1 MVSRSSTVCSHGP
14 TLAPAPT
21 RRIARFQLARCPP
34 NFINEPLGSNVAD
47 KVTGERIFNVWRTE
61 NISAPEGTFTTWDW
75 EPWRSDG
82 TEAPYKNQSGIES
95 TKEE

>member
-1 MVSRSSTVCSHGP
+1 
-14 TLAPAPT
+14 
-21 RRIARFQLARCPP
+21 
-34 NFINEPLGSNVAD
+34 
-47 KVTGERIFNVWRTE
+47 VTGERIFNVWRTE